1 MTTPTPIEEV
11 KISDKILHINCD
23 KDLSEEAIKYINK
36 MVEIAYNMSE
46 EELKSLNEWTD
57 IRVALPEKNTK
68 VRYKMIDG
76 KIDIGIYDG
85 KDFRTLDPVSEE
97 EITHWKLSN

>member
-46 EELKSLNEWTD
+46 EELKALNKTVESDKCPHLKTHMRGN
-57 IRVALPEKNTK
+57 I
-68 VRYKMIDG
+68 
-76 KIDIGIYDG
+76 
-85 KDFRTLDPVSEE
+85 
-97 EITHWKLSN
+97 ITCSNCKKPFY